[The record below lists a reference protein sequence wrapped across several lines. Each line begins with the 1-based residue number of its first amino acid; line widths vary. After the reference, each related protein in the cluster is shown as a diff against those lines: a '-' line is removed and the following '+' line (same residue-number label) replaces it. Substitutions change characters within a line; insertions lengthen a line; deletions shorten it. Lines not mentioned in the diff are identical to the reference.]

1 MEFYQI
7 RYFLAAADQLNFTRA
22 AEICAVSQPAL
33 TVAIRKLEEEL
44 GGPLFLREHGRVTLT
59 EFGRTMRTY
68 LARIDEMRA
77 RAERT
82 AREMLEESGEE
93 INLGIYSTIGP
104 SFVGRGLTAFQAS
117 EPGTRLVLYDCWGPR
132 AYDLLLSGAFDAA
145 IVARHAPLPPRI
157 RAQRLYEEP
166 MVLAMAT
173 DHPLAS
179 RDRITVEDLQGAIY
193 VDRLRCEFRAEI
205 QAMLDRRGIR
215 LEKMI
220 RSEPEDWAQAAVA
233 AGEGVTVVP
242 RDLVWTPGVVTRPIE
257 GVDYSRVIEVTTVD
271 GRAIPAAA
279 QRLVQQLGE
288 MDWAASPFAEA
299 GD

>member
-7 RYFLAAADQLNFTRA
+7 RYFLAAADQLNFTKA
-22 AEICAVSQPAL
+22 AETCAVSQPAL

-44 GGPLFLREHGRVTLT
+44 GGPLFLREHGRVSLT
-59 EFGRTMRTY
+59 EFGRTMRTH
-68 LARIDEMRA
+68 LARVDEMRA

-82 AREMLEESGEE
+82 AREMLEEGGEE

-104 SFVGRGLTAFQAS
+104 GFLGRGLTAFQAV

-132 AYDLLLSGAFDAA
+132 AYDLLLSGAFDVA

-179 RDRITVEDLQGAIY
+179 SDGITVEDLQGVIY

-205 QAMLDRRGIR
+205 QAMLDRRAIR
-215 LEKMI
+215 LEKML

-233 AGEGVTVVP
+233 AGDGVTVIP
-242 RDLVWTPGVVTRPIE
+242 RDLVSTPGIVTRAIE
-257 GVDYSRVIEVTTVD
+257 GVDYSRVIEVATVD

-279 QRLVQQLGE
+279 QRLVEQLGAI
-288 MDWAASPFAEA
+288 DWDAPSGTGA